1 MPKKKGDDE
10 EVLTP
15 GGMRPKSEVHH
26 VEPGEA
32 VVGTDVRKEPSGMR
46 PESEISERPEPA
58 GMRPESGAEPETR
71 AWKEPATGTE
81 PAGMRPE
88 SSAEPETPAAKEPAP
103 GTEPAGMRPESAA
116 FDTGGQKATKSAGGG
131 DEPEGMMPRSAFQSK
146 SDEPA
151 GMRPISAARVESL
164 SVPSSTDL
172 VRTPGGYRQKSL
184 VHQIEPG
191 ALLTMRGNALKKMN
205 LAGKEL
211 RDFGQLRA
219 RPTAEPLMPGNV
231 ALALAP
237 DIPVPGMAGTAA
249 AVVPALASGWIS
261 YAFWTNSSGSPMTRF
276 STQWVVPPPPATNH
290 GQTIFLFNGI
300 QNSMFIYQPVLQW
313 GPSAA
318 GGGPYWTVA
327 SWYVDGQGGPAFH
340 TNLVQVH
347 PGQVLTGVM
356 WQTGHPG
363 TLFNYNCEFNGI
375 ANTALPITN
384 VEELTWNIETL
395 EAYGCQQCSDY
406 PNTNFTAFTG
416 IDFQTSAGRPAL
428 NWTRVNAVTDC
439 GQNTRVISN
448 ANPGGEVDIYYRPH
462 VDVHSSTAAINSDGR
477 LETFV
482 RSTSGVVWNIWQ
494 QVPHA
499 GPWSPINS
507 LGGIV
512 KQPVCSALNSD
523 GRLEIFGI
531 GTDNAAYN
539 MWQMNPHAGP
549 WSGWNRLGGW
559 VSQLAVARNS
569 DGRLELFGIG
579 SDGALYNMWQMNPH
593 AGPWSGWNRLGGWV
607 KQICVSLNTDGRL
620 EVFGIG
626 SDNALYNIW
635 QMNPHAGPW
644 SGWNRLGGW
653 VKQIVSDVNS
663 DGRLEVFGIGSDNA
677 LYNIWQMNPH
687 AGPWSGWNRLGGWVK
702 QIASKRNSD
711 GRLEVFGIG
720 SDNALYNIWQMNPH
734 AGPWSGWNR
743 LGGWIS
749 QISVERNSDGRLEAF
764 GTGADSNLYNI
775 WQMNPHAGP
784 WSGWNRLT

>member
-1 MPKKKGDDE
+1 MANQKGDDE

-15 GGMRPKSEVHH
+15 GGKRSKSAVHH
-26 VEPGEA
+26 VQPGQAVEGTEVKEA
-32 VVGTDVRKEPSGMR
+32 PPGMY
-46 PESEISERPEPA
+46 PESGAASEPA
-58 GMRPESGAEPETR
+58 GMRPESGAEKAEG
-71 AWKEPATGTE
+71 AAKEPAPETE

-88 SSAEPETPAAKEPAP
+88 SSANKTESATKEPAP
-103 GTEPAGMRPESAA
+103 GTEPAGMRPESLA
-116 FDTGGQKATKSAGGG
+116 FSPAEKKTASA
-131 DEPEGMMPRSAFQSK
+131 DDVPEGMMPKPASQVER
-146 SDEPA
+146 DEPA
-151 GMRPISAARVESL
+151 GMRPTSAALAEI
-164 SVPSSTDL
+164 PSAPSASAIDL
-172 VRTPGGYRQKSL
+172 VRTPGGYRKKSM

-191 ALLTMRGNALKKMN
+191 ALLAMAGDVLKSVDVS
-205 LAGKEL
+205 GKEL
-211 RDFGQLRA
+211 RNFGTLRA
-219 RPTAEPLMPGNV
+219 RPSLDPLMPGNV
-231 ALALAP
+231 TQAQEVA
-237 DIPVPGMAGTAA
+237 IPGVTGAAAAA
-249 AVVPALASGWIS
+249 AVLPALASGWIS
-261 YAFWTNSSGSPMTRF
+261 YAFWTNNSGSPMTRF
-276 STQWVVPPPPATNH
+276 STRWVVPPAPVTNH

-300 QNSMFIYQPVLQW
+300 QNSTMIYQPVLQW

-318 GGGPYWTVA
+318 GGGPFWSVA

-340 TNLVQVH
+340 TNLVPVQ

-363 TLFNYNCEFNGI
+363 TRFNYNCEFTGI

-416 IDFQTSAGRPAL
+416 IDFQTNTGRPAL

-462 VDVHSSTAAINSDGR
+462 VDVQACTAAINSDGR

-482 RSTSGVVWNIWQ
+482 RSTNGSAWNIWQ

-499 GPWSPINS
+499 GPWSPIS
-507 LGGIV
+507 GLGGIV
-512 KQPVCSALNSD
+512 KQPLCSALNSD
-523 GRLEIFGI
+523 GRLELFGV

-539 MWQMNPHAGP
+539 NWQMNPHAGP

-559 VSQLAVARNS
+559 VSQLAVAANS

-607 KQICVSLNTDGRL
+607 KQICVSRNTDGRL
-620 EVFGIG
+620 EVFGIGSDNALYNIWQTNPHAGPWSGWNRLGGWVKQIVSDVNSDGRLEVFAIG

-653 VKQIVSDVNS
+653 VKQITSKINS

-687 AGPWSGWNRLGGWVK
+687 AGPWSGWNRLGGWVSY
-702 QIASKRNSD
+702 ISAERNSD
-711 GRLEVFGIG
+711 GRLEVFGVG
-720 SDNALYNIWQMNPH
+720 S
-734 AGPWSGWNR
+734 
-743 LGGWIS
+743 
-749 QISVERNSDGRLEAF
+749 
-764 GTGADSNLYNI
+764 DSNLHNI